1 MVAAT
6 ALNVGAISPLPA
18 RGEAGID
25 GMLPEQTAALR
36 ENEERLGAA
45 EVGVEAV
52 EFLDYR
58 DGVVEYGLPL
68 RRRCSRRRQQVDL
81 PDLLDEG
88 PEPWPG
94 VRYVC
99 FVATGEATSR
109 VYRRADRHRR
119 WERRRGANGAAARR
133 YQLPRPPP
141 LIPQQGTRPPEQPR
155 VTGTGWCTDDH
166 SRFAQR
172 QGPVHRHRC
181 G

>member
-6 ALNVGAISPLPA
+6 ALTVGAISPLPA

-68 RRRCSRRRQQVDL
+68 HRDIARAIRRHQ
-81 PDLLDEG
+81 PDVVVSFTVRMVG
-88 PEPWPG
+88 G
-94 VRYVC
+94 VPNQ
-99 FVATGEATSR
+99 AG
-109 VYRRADRHRR
+109 HR
-119 WERRRGANGAAARR
+119 
-133 YQLPRPPP
+133 
-141 LIPQQGTRPPEQPR
+141 
-155 VTGTGWCTDDH
+155 
-166 SRFAQR
+166 
-172 QGPVHRHRC
+172 
-181 G
+181 